1 MSSCWGRW
9 QNTTTVM
16 QNAFAQSI
24 QLIRFMLQNYEK
36 ISILWILFSNFAQ
49 DMAKQRIEYID
60 VMRGFTMILVVFAH
74 VCHFCLGDSRMG
86 YNAVFIL
93 FRLPCFFM
101 ISGWLFESVA
111 QRPFK
116 EVAKHKAMVQL
127 LPTFIFL
134 LLLAP
139 PPEFFHQLGALKGGY
154 WFTFAL
160 FEYFIL
166 YMLMIRISR
175 KWTPLMAVALTI
187 GTFLYARYYDS
198 LRSTADGYQLWLI
211 DFFGFLSVTTWRL
224 FLFFYLG
231 TCIRRYF
238 DTFIRWTDKP
248 VVIVLITAVFAM
260 IASTSHH
267 DNLMFEMFRFYVGG
281 ITGMVMVFTFFRL
294 SASWLKR
301 WHISQPLQYVGKRT
315 LDIYLLH
322 FFFLP
327 RFLMVYSPKLAAFDS
342 RFVEFWVILAV
353 SLIVLALTL
362 IASYT
367 IRLSPF
373 LGHYLFGVKYDKT
386 A

>member
-1 MSSCWGRW
+1 
-9 QNTTTVM
+9 
-16 QNAFAQSI
+16 
-24 QLIRFMLQNYEK
+24 
-36 ISILWILFSNFAQ
+36 
-49 DMAKQRIEYID
+49 MAKQRIEYID
-60 VMRGFTMILVVFAH
+60 AMRGFTMILVVFAH

-116 EVAKHKAMVQL
+116 VVAKHKAMVQL
-127 LPTFIFL
+127 MPTFIFL

-139 PPEFFHQLGALKGGY
+139 PPEFFHQLGTVKGGY
-154 WFTFAL
+154 WFTFVL

-175 KWTPLMAVALTI
+175 KWTSLMAVTLTI

-198 LRSTADGYQLWLI
+198 LRSAADGYQLWLI
-211 DFFGFLSVTTWRL
+211 DFSGFLSVTTWRL
-224 FLFFYLG
+224 FIFFYLG
-231 TCIRRYF
+231 TWIRHHF
-238 DTFIRWTDKP
+238 DAFIRWTSKP
-248 VVIVLITAVFAM
+248 IVIGLITVAFFL

-267 DNLMFEMFRFYVGG
+267 DYLLFEMFRFYGGG
-281 ITGMVMVFTFFRL
+281 ITGMIMVFTFFRL
-294 SASWLKR
+294 SASWLKK
-301 WHISQPLQYVGKRT
+301 WHISKPLQYVGTRT
-315 LDIYLLH
+315 LDVYLLH

-327 RFLMVYSPKLAAFDS
+327 RFLMAYAPQLAAYNS
-342 RFVEFWVILAV
+342 RFVEFWVILVV
-353 SLIVLALTL
+353 SLVVLALTL
-362 IASYT
+362 AASYV